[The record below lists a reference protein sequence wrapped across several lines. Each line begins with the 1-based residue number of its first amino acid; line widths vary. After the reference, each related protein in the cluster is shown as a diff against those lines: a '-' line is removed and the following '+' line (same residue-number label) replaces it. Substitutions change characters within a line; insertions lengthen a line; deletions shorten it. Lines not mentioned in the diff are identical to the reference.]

1 MPEEKADNTRIVR
14 PQIVPLQPPTTQRA
28 RSVIQAPQNQAQLWD
43 ADKVK
48 HYQNMQNF
56 YNNNFWGNG
65 VSGRQ
70 TNYDPRTPQGQAA
83 IQANFDYAKSNVTN
97 FAETLLTVG
106 AAEGLGQAVR
116 WAITPTKIGSGAE
129 AVVHSAPASTRVMKT
144 TTIPRSEMHLR
155 NTVPRAVKS
164 TYIDSSRGLIRYTQP
179 KVRILTSK
187 QLNRAKGAIDRLM
200 SKSGWKKV
208 THPNLNGAGY
218 TNGRWIVSDLGPG
231 NVGRDWLGRIRFPDF
246 SIESV
251 PAFRMAIQKRGGKIL
266 NNN

>member
-1 MPEEKADNTRIVR
+1 MPEEKAGNTRAVR
-14 PQIVPLQPPTTQRA
+14 PQIIPLWPPTA
-28 RSVIQAPQNQAQLWD
+28 RRPRLVIQAPQNQAQLWD
-43 ADKVK
+43 EDKVRY
-48 HYQNMQNF
+48 YQNMQNF

-97 FAETLLTVG
+97 FTETLLTAG

-116 WAITPTKIGSGAE
+116 WATTPTKIGSGAE

-155 NTVPRAVKS
+155 NTVPGAVKS
-164 TYIDSSRGLIRYTQP
+164 TYVSSSGGLIRYTQP
-179 KVRILTSK
+179 KVRILTTK

-218 TNGRWIVSDLGPG
+218 TNGRWVVSDLGPG

-251 PAFRMAIQKRGGKIL
+251 PAFRMAIQKRGGKII